1 MSNRMNDT
9 ITYNAADAETD
20 GVYAEMSEHNVAV
33 CFCQRH
39 ERDEIFDGYR
49 YLTPRAYVAAE
60 IKRLR
65 GIRRRI
71 AAFHDGQTFTYRSDG
86 IWVPQPVAA

>member
-1 MSNRMNDT
+1 MSNRMNDTT

-20 GVYAEMSEHNVAV
+20 GVYADISASSIAVA
-33 CFCQRH
+33 FRH
-39 ERDEIFDGYR
+39 RHDTDEVFDGYR
-49 YLTPRAYVAAE
+49 YQSARNYIAAE

-71 AAFHDGQTFTYRSDG
+71 AAFRDGQTFTYRHDG
-86 IWVPQPVAA
+86 IWVAA